1 MVPDKIFTLRH
12 ANSAI
17 MEISDFN
24 IALKLIAKSITR
36 EEHSMR
42 IFESRNGDTVTL
54 RLRGRLEVNTAP
66 YLREAMAGIDPEKE
80 KLVLDL
86 SELEYISAA
95 GVRELMICQT
105 RMGEGRM
112 DITKISRSLME
123 VFELTGFDNI
133 LPVSKEDVQVPS
145 YMGVSFKSLL
155 ERKATM
161 KGDKVVLVDRD
172 SSWTWSQINKCAQ
185 IMAVDLSY
193 MGIKKGTRVG
203 LCGANSVGWIICFF
217 ALQKLGAMTVLL
229 NFAHKPAE
237 IARIS
242 GLGDIEYLCYGQ
254 MTAMTDDF
262 EYIKDVR
269 ACDDNRILKFFSI
282 QNPVLYLQRLGEYE
296 IVKDYYHEPVDADM
310 PSVMLYTSGST
321 GTPKGVMLS
330 SYNLLRSAD
339 VSRESQQLTEDDR
352 LCQAPPLFHIFGLVF
367 GLLSFLL
374 ADAKVYLPE
383 SIHSSDLIR
392 TIEENR
398 CTVYHAVPTMMLML
412 LESSD
417 FKPEKVASVRCSML
431 AGAPTSPAQMKHM
444 QEMMPGNHFMHVYGL
459 SEIAPATITEYGD
472 IQEHLL
478 DTVGKPVICC
488 ELMIRDINTG
498 KECAPGEVGEI
509 LIKGFNMMLGYYKL
523 PYSSQPI
530 DEDGWLRSGDLGTI
544 TEDGYLTISGR
555 LKELII
561 RGGENIMPNE
571 IADAVVKLDAVKD
584 VKVVGVPSEFYG
596 EEVAA
601 CIRLQEGAVFD
612 EDEARKQLAED
623 LAKYKIP
630 SYFFCYDSFPT
641 LPSGKMDS
649 VRLKKEAAEKAAALG
664 K

>member
-1 MVPDKIFTLRH
+1 
-12 ANSAI
+12 
-17 MEISDFN
+17 
-24 IALKLIAKSITR
+24 
-36 EEHSMR
+36 
-42 IFESRNGDTVTL
+42 
-54 RLRGRLEVNTAP
+54 
-66 YLREAMAGIDPEKE
+66 
-80 KLVLDL
+80 
-86 SELEYISAA
+86 
-95 GVRELMICQT
+95 
-105 RMGEGRM
+105 
-112 DITKISRSLME
+112 
-123 VFELTGFDNI
+123 
-133 LPVSKEDVQVPS
+133 
-145 YMGVSFKSLL
+145 
-155 ERKATM
+155 
-161 KGDKVVLVDRD
+161 
-172 SSWTWSQINKCAQ
+172 
-185 IMAVDLSY
+185 
-193 MGIKKGTRVG
+193 
-203 LCGANSVGWIICFF
+203 
-217 ALQKLGAMTVLL
+217 
-229 NFAHKPAE
+229 
-237 IARIS
+237 
-242 GLGDIEYLCYGQ
+242 
-254 MTAMTDDF
+254 MTDDF

-269 ACDDNRILKFFSI
+269 ASDDNRILKFFSI
-282 QNPVLYLQRLGEYE
+282 QNPVLYLQRLGEYA

-339 VSRESQQLTEDDR
+339 VSREAQQLTEDDR

-417 FKPEKVASVRCSML
+417 FAPEKVSSVRCSML

-444 QEMMPGNHFMHVYGL
+444 QEMMPGNHFMQVYGL

-472 IQEHLL
+472 TQEHLL

-523 PYSSQPI
+523 PYSRQPI
-530 DEDGWLRSGDLGTI
+530 DNDGWLRSGDLGTI

-601 CIRLQEGAVFD
+601 CIRLREGAVFD